1 MDPSSMPSKPSA
13 PRGGVGH
20 ATLLLRLALGAVFVY
35 HALLK
40 LVVFTLPGTVA
51 FFESAGMPGLAAYP
65 VFALE
70 LAAGLLLVAGFQTR
84 WAALAI
90 VPVMLGAITV
100 HWGNGFSFDGPG
112 GGWEYP
118 AFLAVIGLALFL
130 VGEDGP
136 LSVGRVL
143 LRSRRAAAP
152 RSLAGQPS

>member
-1 MDPSSMPSKPSA
+1 MNPSPMPSA
-13 PRGGVGH
+13 PRGGADD
-20 ATLLLRLALGAVFVY
+20 ATLFLRLALGVVFVY

-51 FFESAGMPGLAAYP
+51 FFESAGLPGFAAYP

-100 HWGNGFSFDGPG
+100 HWGNGFSFDRPG

-130 VGEDGP
+130 VGDDGP
-136 LSVGRVL
+136 LSAGRAL
-143 LRSRRAAAP
+143 LRSRRPAAP
-152 RSLAGQPS
+152 RALGPQPR